1 MVLRVKEGF
10 SFDVS
15 NMLVEGEGL
24 VENDDEIFNVRGDGS
39 CIHKL

>member
-1 MVLRVKEGF
+1 MVLGVKEGF
-10 SFDVS
+10 SFDVL